1 VATATKTFTKSI
13 AGITNRKFI
22 YRRFH
27 PILQRNITNIEEEMS
42 MEAFEYLPVG
52 IALVAVVARITL
64 FLPRQP
70 KNARRA
76 G

>member
-1 VATATKTFTKSI
+1 
-13 AGITNRKFI
+13 
-22 YRRFH
+22 
-27 PILQRNITNIEEEMS
+27 